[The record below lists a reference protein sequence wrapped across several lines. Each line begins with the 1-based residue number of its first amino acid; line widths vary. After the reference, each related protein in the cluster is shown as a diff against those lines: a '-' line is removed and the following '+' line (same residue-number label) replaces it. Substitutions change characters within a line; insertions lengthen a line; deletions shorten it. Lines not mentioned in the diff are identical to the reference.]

1 MKFKRLDL
9 SYRKMHRVIP
19 LDEKTLIYSEGNSV
33 GKSTLLRLLFYGIGY
48 AIPGT
53 YGLKFKEMSVKV
65 FFEKDEK
72 IYYTKR
78 VDNYIEL
85 YCEDEFVES
94 TNLTGNDDRWFAEI
108 WGIQSARVLQ
118 NILGTIYMDQDKG
131 WTLLNRGKVI
141 GNIRFN
147 IRDLLVG
154 LSGNNESLN
163 ESLAVLDNQ
172 KKMLKQTRQLLDIV
186 RSAANST
193 TSNIDLVDNIDSEE
207 LNKRFKN
214 LTLKSRVLHNDFQK
228 IDQNIRDQKGL
239 LEYIDSL
246 NIMIHDSGRNIIVSK
261 KNLLHFE
268 DNISYLK
275 QKLAWLKGNIEMT
288 TNELAVVKK
297 KIAEN
302 TENLF
307 SESDVIKRTLSDI
320 AKIDINEA
328 TLEARENELFNSI
341 MELNKVIE
349 DEFTDSNE
357 LIVET
362 RDWVNIFA
370 KRLNV
375 LDVVKDKRYIF
386 TRDLKSISG
395 TIYYKVVFSFKMAYV
410 KIIEKY
416 TGINLPIVLDSPS
429 GREVTGRN
437 ISEVISILNDYF
449 ENNQIIIASINK
461 YDLKDVSEIIM
472 NKRIFEEDSVN
483 SEGVTQDVLDL

>member
-1 MKFKRLDL
+1 MKFKQLDL
-9 SYRKMHRVIP
+9 SYRKMHRVIS
-19 LDEKTLIYSEGNSV
+19 LDEKTLIYSEDNSV

-53 YGLKFKEMSVKV
+53 YGLKFKEMNVKV

-72 IYYTKR
+72 TYYTKR
-78 VDNYIEL
+78 LDNYIEL

-94 TNLTGNDDRWFAEI
+94 TNLTGSDDVWFSEI

-118 NILGTIYMDQDKG
+118 NILGAIYMDQDKG

-193 TSNIDLVDNIDSEE
+193 TSNVDLTDNIDSEE

-214 LTLKSRVLHNDFQK
+214 LTLKRRVLHNDFQK
-228 IDQNIRDQKGL
+228 IEQNIREQNGL

-268 DNISYLK
+268 DNINFLK
-275 QKLAWLKGNIEMT
+275 QKLAWIKGNIEAT

-297 KIAEN
+297 KIAET

-307 SESDVIKRTLSDI
+307 SEADIVKRTLSDI
-320 AKIDINEA
+320 ATIDINEA
-328 TLEARENELFNSI
+328 TLESRENELFNSI
-341 MELNKVIE
+341 LELNKQIE
-349 DEFTDSNE
+349 VEFTDGNE
-357 LIVET
+357 LISET
-362 RDWVNIFA
+362 REWVHIFA
-370 KRLNV
+370 RRLNI
-375 LDVVKDKRYIF
+375 LDVVKDKKYIF

-449 ENNQIIIASINK
+449 ESNQIIIASINR
-461 YDLKDVSEIIM
+461 YDLKEVSEIIM

-483 SEGVTQDVLDL
+483 SFGTAQDALDL